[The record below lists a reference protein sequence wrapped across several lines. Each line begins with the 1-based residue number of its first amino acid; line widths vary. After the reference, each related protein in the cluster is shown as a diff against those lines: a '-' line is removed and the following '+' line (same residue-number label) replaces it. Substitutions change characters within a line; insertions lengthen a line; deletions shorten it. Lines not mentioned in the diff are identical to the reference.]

1 MSVRKIILVLLALV
15 IAGGTVQV
23 TRTLIRQSRPV
34 LEQANAP
41 EPPKPLRVLVAAA
54 DMPAG
59 TLVQPG
65 QLRWR
70 AWPQDDG
77 VARIYAVEGQ
87 RTAEEFAG
95 AVVRQGIRAGEP
107 IVDGRVVKPGER
119 GFLAAVLTPG
129 MRAVSIAV
137 NGVTGVAGF
146 IFPGDRVDVIL
157 TQALGRYEDI
167 DKDRRASE
175 TVLRDVRVLALDQRN
190 NDQKGEVKTAQT
202 ATLEVTPRQAEAVAV
217 AAQMGALS
225 LSLRSLAK
233 PGEGVEMA
241 AADGT
246 TASDAV
252 PAAPTHTITW
262 DSDISLGLGANL
274 GANPGAAAGGT
285 ASAAPP
291 MPSPESTPSGSGAAM
306 VKVQVVRGST
316 ATEQT
321 FSPR

>member
-1 MSVRKIILVLLALV
+1 MSVRKIVLVLLALV
-15 IAGGTVQV
+15 IAGATVQV

-34 LEQANAP
+34 PEQAAQPEAP
-41 EPPKPLRVLVAAA
+41 KQTRVLVAAA
-54 DMPAG
+54 DLPAG

-65 QLRWR
+65 HLRWR
-70 AWPQDDG
+70 AWPDDDG
-77 VARIYAVEGQ
+77 LAALYAVEGR
-87 RTAEEFAG
+87 RTAEEFQG

-107 IVDGRVVKPGER
+107 VTDGRVVKPGER

-129 MRAVSIAV
+129 TRAVSIAV

-157 TQALGRYEDI
+157 TQALGRHADL

-202 ATLEVTPRQAEAVAV
+202 ATLEVSPRQAEAVAV
-217 AAQMGALS
+217 AAQMGSLS

-241 AADGT
+241 AADA
-246 TASDAV
+246 ASVTGIMTDAV
-252 PAAPTHTITW
+252 TAAPTHTITW
-262 DSDISLGLGANL
+262 DSDISLGIGGAV
-274 GANPGAAAGGT
+274 GGS
-285 ASAAPP
+285 ASAASP

-321 FSPR
+321 FAPR

>member
-15 IAGGTVQV
+15 IAGGTVQI
-23 TRTLIRQSRPV
+23 TRTLIRQSRP
-34 LEQANAP
+34 AP
-41 EPPKPLRVLVAAA
+41 AEATAPQPPKQQRVLVAAA
-54 DMPAG
+54 DLPAG

-70 AWPQDDG
+70 AWPEDDG
-77 VARIYAVEGQ
+77 IAKLYAVEGQ
-87 RTAEEFAG
+87 RTAEEFQG
-95 AVVRQGIRAGEP
+95 SVVRQGIRVGEP
-107 IVDGRVVKPGER
+107 ITDGRVVKPGER

-129 MRAVSIAV
+129 ARAVSIAV

-157 TQALGRYEDI
+157 TQALGRHEDL

-202 ATLEVTPRQAEAVAV
+202 ATLEVSPRQAEAVAV

-241 AADGT
+241 AADTAASGGT
-246 TASDAV
+246 ATDAV
-252 PAAPTHTITW
+252 TAAPTHTITW
-262 DSDISLGLGANL
+262 DSDVSLGLGAGL
-274 GANPGAAAGGT
+274 GGT

-291 MPSPESTPSGSGAAM
+291 MPPPESTPSGSGAAM

-321 FSPR
+321 FAPR